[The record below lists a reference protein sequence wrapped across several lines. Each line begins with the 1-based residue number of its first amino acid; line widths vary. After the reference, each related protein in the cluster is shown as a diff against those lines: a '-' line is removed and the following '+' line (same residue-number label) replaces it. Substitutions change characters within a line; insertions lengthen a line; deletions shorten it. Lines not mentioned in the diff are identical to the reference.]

1 MPNRAPSEC
10 SDDEISVG
18 KNREE
23 GLECQIC
30 WESFNIVENVPHVL
44 WCGHTI
50 CKNCILG
57 LKWAIVKLPPLPVE
71 LPFFISCPWCSWLSF
86 RLVYRGN
93 IKFPRRNYF
102 LLWLVESMN
111 GGQVKSQISLCND
124 QQVFASTK
132 SLAVNQVNN
141 VKFASASEAT
151 SPYSENNPNCNEYH
165 TTGIHLNTE
174 RFHLSLRKAL
184 VFFSHLTAKFPLVFI
199 FLLSVLHVI
208 PASATILFLYILIT
222 ILFVVPALL
231 VLYFAFPFLRWLGG
245 EIIN

>member
-1 MPNRAPSEC
+1 MRNRAPSEC

-18 KNREE
+18 ENREE
-23 GLECQIC
+23 RLQCQIC

-57 LKWAIVKLPPLPVE
+57 LKWALLKLPRLPVE

-86 RLVYRGN
+86 RLVYKGSV
-93 IKFPRRNYF
+93 KFPRRNYF
-102 LLWLVESMN
+102 LLWMVESMN
-111 GGQVKSQISLCND
+111 SDSVKSHFSFCND
-124 QQVFASTK
+124 QQVFASNK
-132 SLAVNQVNN
+132 SLAVNQVNSM
-141 VKFASASEAT
+141 KFACALAAT
-151 SPYSENNPNCNEYH
+151 SPYPENESNCNEDR

-174 RFHLSLRKAL
+174 RFHLSLHKSL

-199 FLLSVLHVI
+199 FLLTVLYII
-208 PASATILFLYILIT
+208 PASVTILVLYILIT
-222 ILFVVPALL
+222 VLLLVPALL
-231 VLYFAFPFLRWLGG
+231 VLYFACPFLRWLGW